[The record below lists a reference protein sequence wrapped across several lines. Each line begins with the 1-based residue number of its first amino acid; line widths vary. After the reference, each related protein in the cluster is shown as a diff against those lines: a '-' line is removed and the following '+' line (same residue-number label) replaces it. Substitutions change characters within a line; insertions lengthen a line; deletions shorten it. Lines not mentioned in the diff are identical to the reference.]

1 MPVFAAGAG
10 VLGLLGAGAGAAD
23 CVCAGAGAALEV
35 VELFGVFLVVFFLV
49 AAGAGAAGAGAAG
62 AGAADCCAAAD
73 GYGKFSIFSA
83 ARRVY
88 EPYCHH

>member
-1 MPVFAAGAG
+1 MQKCLIYFSALVTLKFKVDSYLKADSHDVLLTRAGAAGS
-10 VLGLLGAGAGAAD
+10 GAGAA
-23 CVCAGAGAALEV
+23 G
-35 VELFGVFLVVFFLV
+35 
-49 AAGAGAAGAGAAG
+49 AAGACAAGAGAAG

>member
-1 MPVFAAGAG
+1 MQKRLIYFSALVTLKFKVDSYLKADSHD
-10 VLGLLGAGAGAAD
+10 VLLTRAGAAGS
-23 CVCAGAGAALEV
+23 GATGAC
-35 VELFGVFLVVFFLV
+35 
-49 AAGAGAAGAGAAG
+49 AAGAGAAG

>member
-1 MPVFAAGAG
+1 MQKCLIYFSALVTLKFKVDSYLKADSHD
-10 VLGLLGAGAGAAD
+10 VLLTR
-23 CVCAGAGAALEV
+23 
-35 VELFGVFLVVFFLV
+35 
-49 AAGAGAAGAGAAG
+49 AGAGAAG

>member
-1 MPVFAAGAG
+1 MQKCLIYFSALVTLKFKVDSYLKADSHDVLLTRAGAAGSGAAGA
-10 VLGLLGAGAGAAD
+10 
-23 CVCAGAGAALEV
+23 C
-35 VELFGVFLVVFFLV
+35 
-49 AAGAGAAGAGAAG
+49 AAGAGAAGAG
-62 AGAADCCAAAD
+62 AAD

>member
-1 MPVFAAGAG
+1 MQKRLIYFSALVTLKFKVDSYLKADSHDVLLTRAGAAGSGAAGA
-10 VLGLLGAGAGAAD
+10 
-23 CVCAGAGAALEV
+23 C
-35 VELFGVFLVVFFLV
+35 
-49 AAGAGAAGAGAAG
+49 AAGAGAAG